1 MWAPG
6 VEQAYKG
13 VATGMREEQVKALER
28 RKSFCLISKRGFCV
42 VVVVLSLLLIFLCG
56 IFVLGLQFQSSKG
69 GRI

>member
-42 VVVVLSLLLIFLCG
+42 VVVVLSLLIFLCG

>member
-6 VEQAYKG
+6 VEQAYKE

-42 VVVVLSLLLIFLCG
+42 VVVVLSLLIFLCG
-56 IFVLGLQFQSSKG
+56 IFVLGLQFKSSKG